1 MVSDNCWY
9 GVKIPSAWIDQD
21 VYFDFIKD
29 KMLKANE
36 RVIFTHKYLDDEFNL
51 NYMRVMTI
59 DEWGNVRKY
68 IKELSYVDR
77 WSQVGVV

>member
-1 MVSDNCWY
+1 MVDNAWY
-9 GVKIPSAWIDQD
+9 GIKIPSSWIDEE

-29 KMLKANE
+29 KMLKVNE
-36 RVIFTHKYLDDEFNL
+36 RVIFTHKYIDDDFNL
-51 NYMRVMTI
+51 NYARVMTI

>member
-1 MVSDNCWY
+1 MVDNAWF
-9 GVKIPSAWIDQD
+9 GVKIPSSWIDED

>member
-1 MVSDNCWY
+1 MVDNAWF
-9 GVKIPSAWIDQD
+9 GVKIPSSWIDTD

-59 DEWGNVRKY
+59 DELGNVLKY

>member
-1 MVSDNCWY
+1 MLSDNCWY
-9 GVKIPSAWIDQD
+9 GVKIPSSWIDTD